1 MDSSAK
7 FRGGTWQRYKL
18 GQAQF
23 TKWLKQTADK
33 LTVEASTTGGVA
45 SSSRSQ
51 KKAQKAASK
60 ADIDSDV
67 VVHWRE
73 LETMASNIVKY
84 AKPDDIPSAPINIL
98 RDVIGLRKK
107 SARFFRRSADDD
119 NESAWEKNATHEHII
134 KVLEGVLG
142 KFEALMAKGT
152 KSADAKSGDRVKMD
166 LADLNNMFEHL
177 ELQTSPADDDAASD
191 VDNQPGTSAPTK
203 KTTKKSKKGGKKPQK
218 GGRPKNQQ
226 KPRPLHQEPV
236 WLDEPE
242 FDLDYDNGDTE
253 FDYYMMVYC
262 FFEDFNI
269 IRSYICERWCDY
281 FYDQSISL
289 NTLAVITNAA
299 FELFHQMEHDL
310 LRDMRRMGMPSQIA
324 GSYEVMM
331 MELFTESGLEHIDYE
346 SYTNL
351 SEEDSEAR
359 SKHPPI
365 FVLPATFAV
374 TFTICLQ
381 GISMPDC
388 SFQGKL
394 WANSALLY
402 PYCGSIFF
410 LDALIADF

>member
-33 LTVEASTTGGVA
+33 FTPATSTAGGVA
-45 SSSRSQ
+45 SSSSSQ

-60 ADIDSDV
+60 AAIESDV

-73 LETMASNIVKY
+73 LETMASNIVEH
-84 AKPDDIPSAPINIL
+84 AKPEDIPSAPINIL

-119 NESAWEKNATHEHII
+119 DESAREKNATHEHII
-134 KVLEGVLG
+134 KVLERVLG

-152 KSADAKSGDRVKMD
+152 KSADSKSSDHMKMD

-177 ELQTSPADDDAASD
+177 ELQTSPVDDDVASD
-191 VDNQPGTSAPTK
+191 IENRPESFAPTK
-203 KTTKKSKKGGKKPQK
+203 QTTKRSKKGGK
-218 GGRPKNQQ
+218 PKKQQ
-226 KPRPLHQEPV
+226 KPRPQPQEPQDKV
-236 WLDEPE
+236 WPE
-242 FDLDYDNGDTE
+242 ESDFGLSYDDGDNE
-253 FDYYMMVYC
+253 FDYYMMIYC

-281 FYDQSISL
+281 FYDRSISL

-310 LRDMRRMGMPSQIA
+310 LLDMRRMGLRSRIF
-324 GSYEVMM
+324 GSYETMM
-331 MELFTESGLEHIDYE
+331 MELFTQAGLEHIDYD

-351 SEEDSEAR
+351 SKEDSDAR
-359 SKHPPI
+359 SKHPPL
-365 FVLPATFAV
+365 FMEQCTPSVQSLSLLVSKSSP
-374 TFTICLQ
+374 
-381 GISMPDC
+381 PR
-388 SFQGKL
+388 
-394 WANSALLY
+394 SAGL
-402 PYCGSIFF
+402 
-410 LDALIADF
+410 